1 MKLDFCLKDANE
13 KTMCLKDFRS
23 KKVVLY
29 FYPGDNT
36 PGCTVEALEFTALK
50 KEFEDL
56 NTVVIGISPDT
67 CQSHQKFMVK
77 HDLGIVLLSDPEK
90 EVSTQYGVWKEKSMY
105 GKNYFGIERS
115 TFLISEKGKIL
126 QAWLKVKAKG
136 HAKDVLEKISAMRN
150 TKELK

>member
-1 MKLDFCLKDANE
+1 MDFCLKDADE
-13 KTMCLKDFRS
+13 KITCLKDFRG

-29 FYPGDNT
+29 FYPKDNT
-36 PGCTVEALEFTALK
+36 PGCTVQAIEFTTLK

-77 HDLGIVLLSDPEK
+77 HDLGIILLSDLKK
-90 EVSTQYGVWKEKSMY
+90 EVSTKYGTWKEKSMY
-105 GKNYFGIERS
+105 GKKYFGIERS
-115 TFLISEKGKIL
+115 TFLINESGKII

-136 HAKDVLEKISAMRN
+136 HAKKVVEKISAMRN